1 MCGLKHQKEKRSMTY
16 FAGLDV
22 SVKETSV
29 CIVDDAGKIVQE
41 ARVASEPEALLQVLT
56 NTICRFKRVGLEA
69 GPLSQWL
76 YSVLAEAGLPVI
88 CVETRHMR
96 AMLKAQ
102 INKTDR
108 NDARGIAQMMRV
120 GLYRPVHVKTLRSQK
135 LRMLLTHR
143 KLLQSKAIAIENDLR
158 ATLRNF
164 GLKVGM
170 VGTVKFEARIKELVE
185 NLPDLAVLVEPLLI
199 VRQVVREQLGILHR
213 RLLAIVQDDDVCRR
227 LMTIPG
233 VGPVVALTYR
243 VTVDVPARF
252 RNSKAVGAVF
262 GLTPSKYQSGQN
274 ERSGGISRCGDEMMR
289 MMLYEAAQSMLLR
302 SAKWSWLKAWAMK
315 IARHRGIKKAI
326 VALARRLAVIMHRM
340 WVDGT
345 EFRWTREVAA
355 A

>member
-1 MCGLKHQKEKRSMTY
+1 MDY

-29 CIVDDAGKIVQE
+29 CIVDDAGKTVRE

-56 NTICRFKRVGLEA
+56 NTIYRFKRVGLEA

-96 AMLKAQ
+96 AVLKAQ

-164 GLKVGM
+164 GLKVGI
-170 VGTVKFEARIKELVE
+170 VGTVKFEARIRELVA

-199 VRQVVREQLGILHR
+199 VRRAIREQVGILHR
-213 RLLAIVQDDDVCRR
+213 RLLAIVRDDDVCRR

-233 VGPVVALTYR
+233 VGPVVALTFR

-262 GLTPSKYQSGQN
+262 GLTPSKYQSGEN
-274 ERSGGISRCGDEMMR
+274 ERSGAISRCGDEMMR
-289 MMLYEAAQSMLLR
+289 MMLYEAAQSMLMR
-302 SAKWSWLKAWAMK
+302 STKWSWLKAWAMK
-315 IARHRGIKKAI
+315 IARHRGMKKAI
-326 VALARRLAVIMHRM
+326 VALARRLAVIMHRL